1 MKTPRATPAGFMLDA
16 VDFLRAAELL
26 LNRSEAAS
34 LPVYFLFARSMELA
48 LKAFLLN
55 AGVTEAQLAKRD
67 FGHNLEALL
76 KQAEE
81 RGLSAH
87 VSLLSPERGMVELLG
102 HEYSG
107 TRLGYRVTG
116 GTYYLP
122 PIDHTENIA
131 RKLIGGLKELRNASS
146 ANSDS

>member
-1 MKTPRATPAGFMLDA
+1 MKSPRATPAGFMLDA

-26 LNRSEAAS
+26 LNRAEAVS

-48 LKAFLLN
+48 LKAFLLH
-55 AGVTEAQLAKRD
+55 AGVTSAQLAKRGL
-67 FGHNLEALL
+67 GHNLEALL
-76 KQAEE
+76 AQAEE
-81 RGLSAH
+81 RGLSTH

-102 HEYSG
+102 REYAG
-107 TRLGYRVTG
+107 TRLGYRLTG

-131 RKLIGGLKELRNASS
+131 RQLVGGLKELCNGSS
-146 ANSDS
+146 ANSDG